1 MNLENSAAS
10 LLEQFPKKARA
21 DLQREEKMLQRFGQ
35 VAFTGFGIVIGIA
48 LLAMIYFIFTK
59 MILAGEQ
66 PWAGALLI
74 SFIVFAGLSLGYVIW
89 QESLKEKR
97 AKLET
102 APGRNIGSSESTE
115 KLLNE
120 STFEPVPNSVVE
132 DTTELLTKKS
142 KTKKLS

>member
-10 LLEQFPKKARA
+10 LLEQFPKKARL

-59 MILAGEQ
+59 MVLSGEQ
-66 PWAGALLI
+66 PWSGALLI
-74 SFIVFAGLSLGYVIW
+74 SFIVFAGLSLGYVVW

-97 AKLET
+97 AKIDM
-102 APGRNIGSSESTE
+102 APGRDIESTE
-115 KLLNE
+115 PTGKLLNE
-120 STFEPVPNSVVE
+120 GTFEPVPNSVVE
-132 DTTELLTKKS
+132 NTTELLTPKS
-142 KTKKLS
+142 RTKKLD